1 MARVLGFP
9 ANAFA
14 VSKRN
19 AIAAR
24 SLPHLYVR
32 TMHSRITTR
41 AMLDGPSAPYGFVR
55 KSIGGSKKA
64 KVARTGQ
71 DSNRPLSRRSYAKGE
86 RKDENEGATG
96 GSGTGITTKETLG
109 PEGDGA
115 SSSGVSAGAPSWAR
129 IDREDAQIIFVT
141 LGISLLIRTF
151 IAEPRFIPSLS
162 MYPTFDIGDRLVAE
176 KLTYR
181 SRPPARGEVIIFK
194 APESLQKRGYGSNDV
209 FIKRVVGSEGDV
221 VEVKGGET
229 YVNGYKLDWN
239 VTKEAPFYEM
249 PPVLIP
255 PGSIFVMGDNRNNS
269 YDSHVWGPLPEEN
282 VLGRAVFKYWPP
294 NKIGNIVFPAPELK

>member
-115 SSSGVSAGAPSWAR
+115 SSSGVVSIR
-129 IDREDAQIIFVT
+129 
-141 LGISLLIRTF
+141 SLRMLVFKPPYPELLCRCRWKPV
-151 IAEPRFIPSLS
+151 PRS
-162 MYPTFDIGDRLVAE
+162 
-176 KLTYR
+176 TYR
-181 SRPPARGEVIIFK
+181 K
-194 APESLQKRGYGSNDV
+194 
-209 FIKRVVGSEGDV
+209 
-221 VEVKGGET
+221 
-229 YVNGYKLDWN
+229 KL
-239 VTKEAPFYEM
+239 
-249 PPVLIP
+249 
-255 PGSIFVMGDNRNNS
+255 
-269 YDSHVWGPLPEEN
+269 
-282 VLGRAVFKYWPP
+282 
-294 NKIGNIVFPAPELK
+294 